1 MARAG
6 YLEGWRNLPAAG
18 CPLVMIGSSRARAM
32 ASSSGLRQG
41 IDGSGMVAALLLSMA
56 LTAAAADPPF
66 SCGASSAEAA
76 QGYAFC
82 DATLG
87 PAARAADL
95 VSRLTPAEK
104 VAQLGD
110 VAPGVPRLGV
120 PAYKWW
126 NEALHGLATSGKGL
140 HFNAPGG
147 VRAVTSFP
155 QVLLTAAAFDE
166 GLWFRI
172 GQVRTYVTTSISS
185 VRRSSHVARD
195 AVRGSMGTRTRTPAL
210 MGWVRDALH
219 GAAPSVGSAGGTGG
233 WLGAPAGPDPCVRP

>member
-1 MARAG
+1 
-6 YLEGWRNLPAAG
+6 
-18 CPLVMIGSSRARAM
+18 
-32 ASSSGLRQG
+32 
-41 IDGSGMVAALLLSMA
+41 MVAALVPLLV
-56 LTAAAADPPF
+56 LTTTTTLMAAAAAGVPPF
-66 SCGASSAEAA
+66 SCGPSSAEAS

-87 PAARAADL
+87 PAQRAADL

-140 HFNAPGG
+140 HFDAVGG
-147 VRAVTSFP
+147 VRAATSFP

-166 GLWFRI
+166 DLWLRI
-172 GQVRTYVTTSISS
+172 GQVRTSISIIFATPCGLAAAWALARTLS
-185 VRRSSHVARD
+185 LMAFPVAR
-195 AVRGSMGTRTRTPAL
+195 AC
-210 MGWVRDALH
+210 
-219 GAAPSVGSAGGTGG
+219 GG
-233 WLGAPAGPDPCVRP
+233 WLGGPAGPMHASSAMIGRSMPMPMHARASAALF

>member
-1 MARAG
+1 MAA
-6 YLEGWRNLPAAG
+6 
-18 CPLVMIGSSRARAM
+18 V
-32 ASSSGLRQG
+32 
-41 IDGSGMVAALLLSMA
+41 LLLVTA
-56 LTAAAADPPF
+56 LAAFSGAAAADLPF

-82 DATLG
+82 DTMLG
-87 PAARAADL
+87 PATRAADL

-147 VRAVTSFP
+147 VRAATSFP
-155 QVLLTAAAFDE
+155 QVLLAAAAFDD

-172 GQVRTYVTTSISS
+172 GQVRDHQHFVDLRA
-185 VRRSSHVARD
+185 RRSRRRTSRA
-195 AVRGSMGTRTRTPAL
+195 AAGGMGTRTRTPAL
-210 MGWVRDALH
+210 MGWVRDARRPRLVR
-219 GAAPSVGSAGGTGG
+219 PVG
-233 WLGAPAGPDPCVRP
+233 WLRAPAGPDPCVRP